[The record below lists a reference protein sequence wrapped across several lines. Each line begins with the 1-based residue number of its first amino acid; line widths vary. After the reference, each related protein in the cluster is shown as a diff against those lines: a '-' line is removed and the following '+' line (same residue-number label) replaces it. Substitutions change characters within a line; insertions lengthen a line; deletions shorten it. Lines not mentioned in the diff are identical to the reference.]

1 MTWQVMSSRLV
12 WPAGTVLTV
21 KELAGCNI
29 KSLVEGGHLSPVTDR
44 KRTSVRDTAEEPK
57 EQD

>member
-1 MTWQVMSSRLV
+1 MKWQVMSSRLV

-29 KSLVEGGHLSPVTDR
+29 NALVEGGHLSPVTDR